1 MFKDIVVAKTDPL
14 MLSLLVGP
22 LCALNP
28 ASFLNPAVRNQL
40 SRLLLSLIDP
50 SALNCLEANGLSPGK
65 RRQAA

>member
-1 MFKDIVVAKTDPL
+1 MFNDIVVAKTDPP

-22 LCALNP
+22 LCALKR

-50 SALNCLEANGLSPGK
+50 SARNCLEANGLSPGK